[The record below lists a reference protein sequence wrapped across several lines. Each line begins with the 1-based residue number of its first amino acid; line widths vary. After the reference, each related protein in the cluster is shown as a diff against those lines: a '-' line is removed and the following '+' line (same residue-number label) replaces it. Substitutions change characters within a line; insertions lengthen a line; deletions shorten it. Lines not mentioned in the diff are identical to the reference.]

1 MSKETEKL
9 VREIR
14 KGENSKAKET
24 LREILRDKIR
34 NKVNNDLKG

>member
-14 KGENSKAKET
+14 KCENSKAKET